1 MSNTSPADYIVD
13 RRQLQRKLSFWRV
26 ASILLLIIGLL
37 LVGLKLSGRSGLGF
51 GSASPHIA
59 RLTISGLITGD
70 RATLKLIHE
79 VADAPNAK
87 GVILA
92 IDSPGG
98 TTTGAEKLFIALR
111 QLAAKKPTVAVVG
124 TLAAS
129 GAYIAAIG
137 ADHIVSPG
145 NALVGSIG
153 VLFQYPDVSG
163 LLDKVG
169 VKMDTVKSS
178 PLKAEPSGFEPTT
191 PEVRA
196 ALASLVADSYGWF
209 KGLVKDR
216 RGLTDAQLAAVDD
229 GRVFTGR
236 QAIGLKLVDEIG
248 EEPQAIAWLER
259 VKKVPRG
266 LPVHDWSTKSS
277 LQRLGILSS
286 AAKVADVLG
295 FSSLARVLE
304 HTETYAQGQLLDG
317 LVAIWQVDPTN

>member
-13 RRQLQRKLSFWRV
+13 RRQLRRKLSFWRV
-26 ASILLLIIGLL
+26 AAIVLLIIGLSL
-37 LVGLKLSGRSGLGF
+37 AGLRVTGRSGF
-51 GSASPHIA
+51 GTGAPQIA
-59 RLTISGLITGD
+59 RITLTGLITGD

-79 VADAPNAK
+79 AAESPNTK

-98 TTTGAEKLFIALR
+98 TTTGAEKLYIALR

-153 VLFQYPDVSG
+153 VLFQYPDVSS

-196 ALASLVADSYGWF
+196 ALASLVADSYAWF

-216 RGLTDAQLAAVDD
+216 RGLTEAQLAAVDD

-248 EEPQAIAWLER
+248 EEQQAIAWLER
-259 VKKVPRG
+259 VRKVPHG
-266 LPVHDWSTKSS
+266 LPVRDLEYEEQPATPWDIE
-277 LQRLGILSS
+277 QRGENCRCFGL
-286 AAKVADVLG
+286 
-295 FSSLARVLE
+295 FFARPC
-304 HTETYAQGQLLDG
+304 A
-317 LVAIWQVDPTN
+317 

>member
-13 RRQLQRKLSFWRV
+13 RRQLRRKLSFWRV
-26 ASILLLIIGLL
+26 AAIALLVIGLSL
-37 LVGLKLSGRSGLGF
+37 AGLRITGRGGF
-51 GSASPHIA
+51 GAGAPQIA
-59 RLTISGLITGD
+59 RITLTGLITGD

-79 VADAPNAK
+79 TAESPNAK
-87 GVILA
+87 AVILA

-98 TTTGAEKLFIALR
+98 TTTGAEKLYTALR

-196 ALASLVADSYGWF
+196 ALAALVADSYNWF

-259 VKKVPRG
+259 VRKVPHG
-266 LPVHDWSTKSS
+266 LPVRDWSTKNS

-286 AAKVADVLG
+286 AAKIADALG
-295 FSSLARVLE
+295 FSSLAHVLE
-304 HTETYAQGQLLDG
+304 GTETYAQGQLLDG

>member
-13 RRQLQRKLSFWRV
+13 RRLLQRKLSFWRV
-26 ASILLLIIGLL
+26 ISILLLIIGL
-37 LVGLKLSGRSGLGF
+37 GLIGLRFSGRVSL
-51 GSASPHIA
+51 SSQHIA
-59 RLTISGLITGD
+59 RISISGFITGD
-70 RATLKLIHE
+70 RATLKLIDD
-79 VADAPNAK
+79 VANSNAK

-98 TTTGAEKLFIALR
+98 TTTGAEKLFLALR
-111 QLAAKKPTVAVVG
+111 RLAAKKPTVAVVG
-124 TLAAS
+124 TMAAS

-153 VLFQYPDVSG
+153 VLFQYPDLSG

-169 VKMDTVKSS
+169 VKMDSVKSS
-178 PLKAEPSGFEPTT
+178 PLKAEPSGFEPTS

-209 KGLVKDR
+209 KGLVKTR

-236 QAIGLKLVDEIG
+236 QAIGLKLIDEIG
-248 EEPQAIAWLER
+248 EEREAVAWLEHAR
-259 VKKVPRG
+259 KVPHG
-266 LPVHDWSTKSS
+266 LPIRDWTTKNS
-277 LQRLGILSS
+277 LQKLGIISS
-286 AAKVADVLG
+286 TAKIAEALG
-295 FSSLARVLE
+295 FSWLAHVLGG
-304 HTETYAQGQLLDG
+304 TENYAEGRLLDG